1 MIKKNEPYLIEYN
14 IRMGDPECQ
23 AILPRLETDL
33 VTIINKTIEN
43 KLDSINIKWKKK
55 KSMTVVLCAK
65 GYPGNYKKKIKLKN
79 INKIKL
85 FKNDYIYHAGT
96 KIINKEFFSI
106 GGRVLN
112 VTSTGDNYLKIR
124 NRILKILKRFDLKH
138 FFFRRDIGWKI
149 INKNENYK
157 RFP

>member
-1 MIKKNEPYLIEYN
+1 M
-14 IRMGDPECQ
+14 
-23 AILPRLETDL
+23 
-33 VTIINKTIEN
+33 
-43 KLDSINIKWKKK
+43 
-55 KSMTVVLCAK
+55 
-65 GYPGNYKKKIKLKN
+65 
-79 INKIKL
+79 

-112 VTSTGDNYLKIR
+112 VSSTGDNYLKIR
-124 NRILKILKRFDLKH
+124 NKILKILNKFDLKH

-149 INKNENYK
+149 IDKNENYK

>member
-1 MIKKNEPYLIEYN
+1 
-14 IRMGDPECQ
+14 MGDPECQ
-23 AILPRLETDL
+23 AILPRLNTDL

-43 KLDSINIKWKKK
+43 RLDSINIKWKKK

-65 GYPGNYKKKIKLKN
+65 GYPGNYKKNIKLNN

-96 KIINKEFFSI
+96 KIINKEFFST

-112 VTSTGDNYLKIR
+112 ITSTGDNYLKIR
-124 NRILKILKRFDLKH
+124 NKILKILKKFNLKH

-149 INKNENYK
+149 INKK
-157 RFP
+157 

>member
-23 AILPRLETDL
+23 AILPRLNTDL
-33 VTIINKTIEN
+33 VTIINKAIEN
-43 KLDSINIKWKKK
+43 RLDSINIKWKKK

-65 GYPGNYKKKIKLKN
+65 GYPGNYKKNIKLNN
-79 INKIKL
+79 INKIKF

-112 VTSTGDNYLKIR
+112 ITSTGDNYLKIR
-124 NRILKILKRFDLKH
+124 NKILKILKKFDLKH